1 MRFDQV
7 HDPATQVILHPDRE
21 MYSMTESIRP
31 RLEIRNRSDSSVE
44 IVGGFAFDWER
55 LAFCTPNAVHLMAPD
70 GRDLVRPYHREA
82 PFLASEYPIRLG
94 PGSSHWRYLP
104 VSNFLHLRQVGE
116 YELWLEL
123 LDSTGE
129 LHRTDHVTFRVTDV
143 EPSVPPGTI
152 ELSLGSS
159 RSVYSSAEPTVVTPI
174 FTNYGERRLVLAGTA
189 GGLDLRVGQLPDLPN
204 SPCSTGTA
212 AVLALGAP
220 QRQYR
225 RPGST
230 TRTDQNPAP
239 RPAAPRRWT
248 WSCPTSLRCGSPARI
263 GSGSPTSS
271 GARISA
277 RAETCLTGRWAGMKR
292 CFVAASSPTSWR
304 SL

>member
-7 HDPATQVILHPDRE
+7 DDPATQVILHPDRE
-21 MYSMTESIRP
+21 TYSMTESIRP
-31 RLEIRNRSDSSVE
+31 TLEIRNRSDYSVE

-70 GRDLVRPYHREA
+70 GRDLMRPYHREA

-129 LHRTDHVTFRVTDV
+129 LHRTDHVTFRITDV

-174 FTNYGERRLVLAGTA
+174 FTNYGERRLVLLTPQEDSIYGWANPIYQFTVLDGDGRGLALARRSGSMAARVYDDTTKIPLPPGRSA
-189 GGLDLRVGQLPDLPN
+189 ALDLELPDFPAMREPGTYRVGLTYIVRGEDI
-204 SPCSTGTA
+204 GKGGD
-212 AVLALGAP
+212 VLDRSMGWDDEVF
-220 QRQYR
+220 R
-225 RPGST
+225 
-230 TRTDQNPAP
+230 
-239 RPAAPRRWT
+239 
-248 WSCPTSLRCGSPARI
+248 
-263 GSGSPTSS
+263 
-271 GARISA
+271 
-277 RAETCLTGRWAGMKR
+277 GRLESNELAIT
-292 CFVAASSPTSWR
+292 V
-304 SL
+304 L